1 MAFGKTSLNDA
12 VLEEVLAALRVYF
25 EKNQAC
31 TYLVAA
37 SGGKDSMLLCE
48 LMRTLALPFELL
60 HINYGLR
67 GKESDADAAFLKAY
81 CEKYHIPFHF
91 KSILLSTELQQQK
104 KNLQAEARRIRYD
117 FFKTIQENRPNS
129 LICTA
134 HHADDQIE
142 TFWLQLFRGAGIKGL
157 AAMQTGQKGVLRP
170 LLDFEQKTLQA
181 ISATLQLHWRED
193 SSNATLK
200 YRRNL
205 WRHELLSFL
214 SSQLPTLNASVLLL
228 QKYFAQ
234 EIESQDALLKNTLK
248 ALQKYECITLNKISQ
263 LSAYQFIELFK
274 LYGLPTYVIRRLSDL
289 FTAENG
295 KYISWQ
301 QGNASQKSY
310 VVKQNGQLV
319 FLTDEAT
326 EWSYAINELQP
337 NFKEQAQHPQNLID
351 LQQIEGAL
359 FFRQVQAGDR
369 MRVAGMHGTKK
380 VLQILKEVGLP
391 APLRKQQF
399 VLCDQQKIIA
409 VPNVQLS
416 ESIAAKAHTTQFAVL
431 HFSKKP

>member
-1 MAFGKTSLNDA
+1 MASANSPALDA
-12 VLEEVLAALRVYF
+12 VLAALRVYF
-25 EKNQAC
+25 EEKQAS

-48 LMRTLALPFELL
+48 LMRTLALPFEIL

-81 CEKYHIPFHF
+81 CEKYQIPFHLNC
-91 KSILLSTELQQQK
+91 SELSLELQQQK
-104 KNLQAEARRIRYD
+104 KNLQAEARRIRYA
-117 FFKTIQENRPNS
+117 FFKSVQQTRPNS

-142 TFWLQLFRGAGIKGL
+142 TFWLQLFRGAGLKGL

-170 LLDFEQKTLQA
+170 LLNFERKTLKA
-181 ISATLQLHWRED
+181 ISATLQLQWRED

-205 WRHELLSFL
+205 WRHELLPFL
-214 SSQLPTLNASVLLL
+214 SAQFPTIDTSVLLL
-228 QKYFAQ
+228 QKHFAQ
-234 EIESQDALLKNTLK
+234 EIESQDALLKSTLK
-248 ALQKYECITLNKISQ
+248 ALQTSECITLIEISQ
-263 LSAYQFIELFK
+263 LSAHQFVELFK
-274 LYGLPTYVIRRLSDL
+274 LYGLPTHVIKRLSDL
-289 FTAENG
+289 FCAENG
-295 KYISWQ
+295 KYLSWQ
-301 QGNASQKSY
+301 QANRPQKSY
-310 VVKQNGQLV
+310 VVKQNGQLL
-319 FLTDEAT
+319 FLTKATT
-326 EWSYAINELQP
+326 EWSYKIEEVKPNSNEPTLLP
-337 NFKEQAQHPQNLID
+337 SKRID
-351 LQQIEGAL
+351 LQQIEGEL

-369 MRVAGMHGTKK
+369 MRVPGMQGTKK
-380 VLQILKEVGLP
+380 VLQILKEAGLP

-409 VPNVQLS
+409 VPNLQLS
-416 ESIAAKAHTTQFAVL
+416 ASIAATAHTTQFAVL

>member
-1 MAFGKTSLNDA
+1 MGSVETPFIDA
-12 VLEEVLAALRVYF
+12 LLEEVLDALRVF
-25 EKNQAC
+25 FKAHPAR
-31 TYLVAA
+31 TYLVAT

-67 GKESDADAAFLKAY
+67 GKESDEDAAFLKAY
-81 CEKYHIPFHF
+81 CKKYNLSFHS
-91 KSILLSTELQQQK
+91 KCIELSAELQHQK

-117 FFKTIQENRPNS
+117 FFKTVQQNQPNS

-134 HHADDQIE
+134 HHTEDQIE
-142 TFWLQLFRGAGIKGL
+142 TFWLQLLRGAGMKGL

-170 LLDFEQKTLQA
+170 LLNFERKTLHA
-181 ISATLQLHWRED
+181 ITATLQLEWRED

-205 WRHELLSFL
+205 WRHELLPFL
-214 SSQLPTLNASVLLL
+214 SDRLPTLNGSVLLL
-228 QKYFAQ
+228 QKHFSQ
-234 EIESQDALLKNTLK
+234 EIESQDALLKSNLK
-248 ALQKYECITLNKISQ
+248 ALQKSKSITLNNLSQ
-263 LSAYQFIELFK
+263 LSAYQFVELFK
-274 LYGLPTYVIRRLSDL
+274 LYGLPTHLIKRLPDL
-289 FTAENG
+289 FSAENG

-301 QGNASQKSY
+301 EANNPQKSY
-310 VVKQNGQLV
+310 VVKQHAQLV

-326 EWSYAINELQP
+326 EWSYAIEVVAAL
-337 NFKEQAQHPQNLID
+337 EQAQRPAFLID

-369 MRVAGMHGTKK
+369 LRVAGMNGTKK
-380 VLQILKEVGLP
+380 VLQILKEGGLP

-409 VPNVQLS
+409 VPNLELNAMVQ
-416 ESIAAKAHTTQFAVL
+416 AKENSTHLAVL
-431 HFSKKP
+431 HFSKKL